1 MPARAAIREP
11 ARLATVRSYNRHRNV
26 AMTGTSPPLHKLR
39 IMQVM
44 ASGPGSGGIEK
55 HFFELCNRLAADHSV
70 IAVGHPSYRSGLG
83 ADVHFE
89 SLGRFIG
96 RRNPATI
103 FRLVQLQ
110 RKWRPDVV
118 HAHASRAAAIVLQA
132 SPFTSAVRIATVH
145 GLKRRP
151 LVFRGFDRVI
161 AVSRGVAAQLRGV
174 HADVIYNGITH
185 PAVSGATASL
195 LPPPSRSLP
204 SPSLPSVDPESPV
217 VVSVGRLD
225 RVKGFDILVDA
236 WQGIDGRLLIVGE
249 GPELPALEARI
260 QDKGLGD
267 RVQLLGYRQ
276 DVPDLLA
283 QADLTVIASRR
294 EGFGYTL
301 AEALL
306 LRRLVVSTD
315 VPAANEVL
323 PARFLVPCEDPTAL
337 RAAIV
342 STLSDRTAAEQAFE
356 PVWEQ
361 AAAAFTIDAMVAAT
375 ARLYR
380 EVTRPAAARTAG

>member
-1 MPARAAIREP
+1 MAR
-11 ARLATVRSYNRHRNV
+11 
-26 AMTGTSPPLHKLR
+26 TSPTPRKLR

-70 IAVGHPSYRSGLG
+70 VAVGHPAYRDGLQ

-103 FRLVQLQ
+103 FRMVQLQ
-110 RKWRPDVV
+110 RKWRPDVI

-132 SPFTSAVRIATVH
+132 RPFTSAVRVATVH

-151 LVFRGFDRVI
+151 FVFRGFDRVI
-161 AVSRGVAAQLRGV
+161 AVSRGVAAGLRGV
-174 HADVIYNGITH
+174 QADVIYNGITL
-185 PAVSGATASL
+185 PTVSGANES
-195 LPPPSRSLP
+195 PFPPSP
-204 SPSLPSVDPESPV
+204 VNPDGPV

-225 RVKGFDILVDA
+225 RVKGFDILADA
-236 WQGIDGRLLIVGE
+236 WRGIDGRLLIVGE
-249 GPELPALEARI
+249 GPERPALESQIR
-260 QDKGLGD
+260 DRGLGD
-267 RVQLLGYRQ
+267 RVQLLGFRQ

-315 VPAANEVL
+315 VPAANEIL
-323 PARFLVPCEDPTAL
+323 PARFLVPCEDPDAL

-342 STLSDRTAAEQAFE
+342 STLSDQRAVEQAFE

-361 AAAAFTIDAMVAAT
+361 AATAFTIDAMVAAT

-380 EVTRPAAARTAG
+380 EVTGLTMTRTAG